1 MRILSVI
8 DTEFDANSGAGGTV
22 FKIGDLL
29 KQKSHHV
36 DYIWRKKQRLIKSN
50 NFYRFF
56 ELPYDQYV
64 QIRQAINKLN
74 YDVVMVSQ
82 PFAFLAFFLLKP
94 KYPNILFV
102 NRSHGWELRIHQRLK
117 LVTNSTSKKW
127 KSFKNIPA
135 HLLMKFCS
143 YLTVRY
149 SDLILTAS
157 SDDKDFIKEAY
168 PKYAH
173 KVESILYGLSDDYIG
188 LKYNE
193 FSINNKI
200 KFLFVGQYVQRK
212 GILDLMEIFKNL
224 NYLKDKFELTFI
236 VNDGSID
243 GVKKDFSFL
252 GTSLKVYGWMD
263 RKKLVDFYYDSH
275 VFLMPSYGEGFG
287 KTTSEAMAC
296 GLCVVGYEEAALS
309 DLGISGVNCL
319 LTDVGNVSELE
330 NIIHSVI
337 LQKYPLN
344 ELALNA
350 YERIQNLSWENSVD
364 ELINLLKRYSN

>member
-1 MRILSVI
+1 MNFLFVI
-8 DTEFDANSGAGGTV
+8 DSVYNPNAGAGGTV
-22 FKIGDLL
+22 ITIGNELSSRGHKIE
-29 KQKSHHV
+29 
-36 DYIWRKKQRLIKSN
+36 YIWRKENRFIKSN

-56 ELPYDQYV
+56 ELPYDQYK
-64 QIRQAINKLN
+64 QIKEALKKEK

-94 KYPNILFV
+94 KYSNILFV

-117 LVTNSTSKKW
+117 LIANSTSKKW

-168 PKYAH
+168 PKYAY

-200 KFLFVGQYVQRK
+200 SYWLSLEKSTDPTK
-212 GILDLMEIFKNL
+212 
-224 NYLKDKFELTFI
+224 TF
-236 VNDGSID
+236 SW
-243 GVKKDFSFL
+243 L
-252 GTSLKVYGWMD
+252 HLSLKV
-263 RKKLVDFYYDSH
+263 
-275 VFLMPSYGEGFG
+275 
-287 KTTSEAMAC
+287 
-296 GLCVVGYEEAALS
+296 
-309 DLGISGVNCL
+309 
-319 LTDVGNVSELE
+319 E
-330 NIIHSVI
+330 N
-337 LQKYPLN
+337 
-344 ELALNA
+344 
-350 YERIQNLSWENSVD
+350 
-364 ELINLLKRYSN
+364 

>member
-1 MRILSVI
+1 MNFLFVI
-8 DTEFDANSGAGGTV
+8 DSVYNPNAGAGGTV
-22 FKIGDLL
+22 ITIGNELSSRGHKIE
-29 KQKSHHV
+29 
-36 DYIWRKKQRLIKSN
+36 YIWRKENRFIKSN

-56 ELPYDQYV
+56 ELPYDQYK
-64 QIRQAINKLN
+64 QIKEALKKEK

-94 KYPNILFV
+94 KYSNILFV